1 MRLVG
6 QYWQKYNFPIHIH
19 VLISQISNMFFP
31 PVQALRARL
40 AQIFRVRSPGWSRPQ
55 VCRPGLTADCRL
67 HSDLLP
73 PLISTFCKLSPV
85 SWLALSHSQYMSNF
99 TIMTTEGCFGVKKD
113 RKCQSLPED
122 QSAPVKT
129 PVMCWCV
136 TMVHESWGQTGLN
149 CVLTKD

>member
-73 PLISTFCKLSPV
+73 PLLSSPH
-85 SWLALSHSQYMSNF
+85 SASCLQSPGWLCHTLSKCL
-99 TIMTTEGCFGVKKD
+99 TIMMTEGCFGVK
-113 RKCQSLPED
+113 RTENVNHYLRTSQHRWRLPLCVGVL
-122 QSAPVKT
+122 Q
-129 PVMCWCV
+129 WCMRAEGRQGWTV
-136 TMVHESWGQTGLN
+136 S
-149 CVLTKD
+149 

>member
-73 PLISTFCKLSPV
+73 PLLSSPH
-85 SWLALSHSQYMSNF
+85 SASCLQSPGWLCHTLSVRRTENVNHYLRTSQ
-99 TIMTTEGCFGVKKD
+99 
-113 RKCQSLPED
+113 QS
-122 QSAPVKT
+122 V
-129 PVMCWCV
+129 
-136 TMVHESWGQTGLN
+136 
-149 CVLTKD
+149 CVLAEFLCSSTINTFHYHICHQRVIIPNKMRLLCVFKS